1 MADYDG
7 VKGMGADKAA
17 AAAGMKLFKEAAAM
31 ELDTVGAEAY
41 KKEID
46 GKIAALEAEA
56 AALTGKDNKKARAEK
71 SKEASN
77 LKTEPKYID
86 ACKVVKGLEPKNGHF
101 ATKSQVVEPEPIV
114 EAPAEEAAAVPAEET
129 KEAKKKDDKPKKK
142 QESAGLSPDERKELE
157 QLKTDIIAKK
167 AALKAE
173 GLSGGQQN
181 KHEDIVRMVG
191 RMNELKEKEN
201 PGCLDKQKEDKKAKK
216 KALSSDQLAQKEALE
231 KEIEEY
237 RGKLKSEFGYT
248 AKDIKAD
255 PDLKEM
261 EQKLAAFK

>member
-1 MADYDG
+1 MAEEDHG
-7 VKGMGADKAA
+7 VKGMAADKAA
-17 AAAGMKLFKEAAAM
+17 AEAGMKLFKQEVAV
-31 ELDTVGAEAY
+31 ELDTAGAEAY
-41 KKEID
+41 KKSID
-46 GKIAALEAEA
+46 EQIAALEAEA
-56 AALTGKDNKKARAEK
+56 AGLTGKDNKKARTEK

-77 LKTEPKYID
+77 LKAEPKYID

-101 ATKSQVVEPEPIV
+101 ATKPQVAEPEV
-114 EAPAEEAAAVPAEET
+114 STKTQEQAPAQEL

-142 QESAGLSPDERKELE
+142 QDSAGLSPDERKELE
-157 QLKTDIIAKK
+157 QLKTDIITKK

-181 KHEDIVRMVG
+181 KNEDVVKMVA

-201 PGCLDKQKEDKKAKK
+201 PGCLDKQKEDKKPKK
-216 KALSSDQLAQKEALE
+216 GKALSSDQVAAKEALE

-237 RGKLKSEFGYT
+237 RGKLKAEFGYS

-255 PDLKEM
+255 PDMKDM
-261 EQKLAAFK
+261 EAKLAAYK

>member
-1 MADYDG
+1 MAEDG
-7 VKGMGADKAA
+7 VKGMAADKAA
-17 AAAGMKLFKEAAAM
+17 AEAGMKLFKQEAAV
-31 ELDTVGAEAY
+31 ELDTAAAEAY
-41 KKEID
+41 KKTID
-46 GKIAALEAEA
+46 EQIAALEAEA
-56 AALTGKDNKKARAEK
+56 AALTGKDNKKARTEK

-86 ACKVVKGLEPKNGHF
+86 ACKVAKGLEPKNGHF
-101 ATKSQVVEPEPIV
+101 ATKSQAAEPV
-114 EAPAEEAAAVPAEET
+114 AAPAQAAAQQAEEP

-157 QLKTDIIAKK
+157 QLKSDIITKK

-181 KHEDIVRMVG
+181 KNEDVVKMVA
-191 RMNELKEKEN
+191 RMNELKEKET
-201 PGCLDKQKEDKKAKK
+201 PGCLDKQKEDKKPKK
-216 KALSSDQLAQKEALE
+216 GKALSSDQVAAKEALE

-237 RGKLKSEFGYT
+237 RLKLKSEFGYS

-255 PDLKEM
+255 PDMKEM
-261 EQKLAAFK
+261 ESKLAAFK

>member
-1 MADYDG
+1 
-7 VKGMGADKAA
+7 MG
-17 AAAGMKLFKEAAAM
+17 
-31 ELDTVGAEAY
+31 
-41 KKEID
+41 EID

-56 AALTGKDNKKARAEK
+56 AALTGKGNKKARAEK
-71 SKEASN
+71 SKAASN

-101 ATKSQVVEPEPIV
+101 ATKPQVAEPEPADPAPVAVASSI
-114 EAPAEEAAAVPAEET
+114 PAEDP

-157 QLKTDIIAKK
+157 QLKSDIITKK

-181 KHEDIVRMVG
+181 KNEDVVKMVA
-191 RMNELKEKEN
+191 RMNELKEKET
-201 PGCLDKQKEDKKAKK
+201 PGCLDKQKEDKKPKK
-216 KALSSDQLAQKEALE
+216 GKALSSDQVAAKEALE

-237 RGKLKSEFGYT
+237 RGKLKAEFGYS

-255 PDLKEM
+255 PDMKDM
-261 EQKLAAFK
+261 EAKLAAFK